1 MSQRIVINNPSTV
14 YVHFTEECP
23 KLFVVRDDTGD
34 VFYFRH
40 ISYPVPRIKFRMPIY
55 GVYFSDTPIEIDEI
69 VPIEI
74 PDYVRNP
81 NLPPPQRD
89 RIKDVFY
96 KYNPSLGT
104 VARIHTDT
112 GLIEHGPRY
121 RSLIKPMQVF
131 IDEHE
136 KAHMFYLDEDL
147 CDMLAL
153 VNFIRM
159 GYNESTAYYT
169 LSKVLRRSSQQMDR
183 VKSMYADIC
192 NNIQPNFNPG
202 E

>member
-1 MSQRIVINNPSTV
+1 MQRLVIDNPSTV
-14 YVHFTEECP
+14 YVKFSEYCP

-34 VFYFRH
+34 VFYFRY
-40 ISYPVPRIKFRMPIY
+40 ISSPVPRIKFQMPIY
-55 GVYFSDTPIEIDEI
+55 GVYFSDIPIEVDKI

-74 PDYVRNP
+74 PDFARKP

-89 RIKDVFY
+89 RIKDVYY
-96 KYNPSLGT
+96 KYNPSLST
-104 VARIHTDT
+104 VASINTET
-112 GLIEHGPRY
+112 GQIQHGPRY
-121 RSLIKPMQVF
+121 KSLIRPMQVF

-136 KAHMFYLDEDL
+136 KAHMFYLSEDL

-159 GYNESTAYYT
+159 GYNVSTAYYT
-169 LSKVLRRSSQQMDR
+169 LSKVLRKSPEQMDR
-183 VKSMYADIC
+183 VKSMYREIC